1 MNKVKNA
8 KKAKMGETSGLSA
21 RAFLRQFYPELAV
34 HLERGM
40 TRTRK
45 EMIL

>member
-1 MNKVKNA
+1 MKKVE
-8 KKAKMGETSGLSA
+8 KAKMGETSGLSA